1 MNSLLIAL
9 ISWCAVSAGVASTF
23 VQYRRV
29 AVQGVEGVSTATWL
43 LFTLNGGFWIAYG
56 LFGAHSAVIVVSSLL
71 CWPLQGVITFRLAP
85 WRHRRGS
92 SQALALFAATC
103 VAPGLVGGWTWC
115 VYGCGVSM
123 VVLRTPQLRQLLL
136 ARDASG
142 VSATSWYFSAGC
154 AALWIIYYAQV
165 DLVAALVATLISGVV
180 SLSIALLATARH
192 RQGARDF
199 VRLEVF
205 AN

>member
-1 MNSLLIAL
+1 MNPLLIAF
-9 ISWCAVSAGVASTF
+9 ISWTTVSAGLASTF

-29 AVQGVEGVSTATWL
+29 ATQGVEGVSTATWL

-56 LFGAHSAVIVVSSLL
+56 ALGAHSFVIVVSSLL

-85 WRHRRGS
+85 WRHWKGS
-92 SQALALFAATC
+92 SQAVALFLAAC
-103 VAPGLVGGWTWC
+103 VAPGLVGGWSWC

-142 VSATSWYFSAGC
+142 VSATSWFFSAGC
-154 AALWIIYYAQV
+154 ALLWIIYYAQV
-165 DLVAALVATLISGVV
+165 NLFAALVATLFSGVG
-180 SLSIALLATARH
+180 SLSIALLAVARH
-192 RQGARDF
+192 RQEAREF
-199 VRLEVF
+199 VRVEAF

>member
-1 MNSLLIAL
+1 MNSLLVAL

-29 AVQGVEGVSTATWL
+29 AVQGVQGVSAATWL

-71 CWPLQGVITFRLAP
+71 CWPLQGVITYRLAP

>member
-23 VQYRRV
+23 VRYRRV